1 MRRLRYLRVLGKET
15 GRLLNLRSLAI
26 VGVLTVIFFFIFME
40 YYSDFTHSHSAY
52 EEYAIAQRMLE
63 EYGDEIDADEYADF
77 KTWLTEYE
85 DNCEEWIV
93 GNPTFE
99 NVGVYSYADY
109 EELYHRGH
117 AAEVSNEE
125 NRAIWALLD
134 DECDYARFYVQAHEE
149 IDMDYQMALDF
160 ASNTDLIPSKQGN
173 PHKFAREVEYYE
185 SGEYKSVFPDAVNIY
200 TEQYLAYLAVL
211 CVLSVMF
218 IAAPAAVTDRITE
231 VDNIQRST
239 RHGRLT
245 AVTRL
250 GGAVL
255 ASFAVASTEILVATA
270 ILFVRSGCGVFWN
283 CRMDSF
289 MSTDRSFSATTF
301 GQHYIGS
308 MLIILALSMAASLLS
323 CVMSSLSRSMVSVI
337 LKLAPTFIVFTFVC
351 DGVVNYRGM
360 FSNVLYRF
368 TGIPCAPLLCVLL
381 LLIGAGVVC
390 GVYVKK
396 ELKCDV

>member
-1 MRRLRYLRVLGKET
+1 
-15 GRLLNLRSLAI
+15 
-26 VGVLTVIFFFIFME
+26 
-40 YYSDFTHSHSAY
+40 
-52 EEYAIAQRMLE
+52 
-63 EYGDEIDADEYADF
+63 
-77 KTWLTEYE
+77 
-85 DNCEEWIV
+85 
-93 GNPTFE
+93 
-99 NVGVYSYADY
+99 VYSYADY

-149 IDMDYQMALDF
+149 IDVDYQMALDF
-160 ASNTDLIPSKQGN
+160 ASNTDLISSKQGN

-185 SGEYKSVFPDAVNIY
+185 SGEYMSVFPDAVNIY
-200 TEQYLAYLAVL
+200 TEQYLVYLAVL

-218 IAAPAAVTDRITE
+218 IAAPAAVTDRITG

-250 GGAVL
+250 GGAVI
-255 ASFAVASTEILVATA
+255 ASITVALIEILIATA
-270 ILFVRSGCGVFWN
+270 ILFVRSGCGAFWN

-301 GQHYIGS
+301 GQHYVGS
-308 MLIILALSMAASLLS
+308 VLIIVGLSMAASLLS

-351 DGVVNYRGM
+351 DGAVNYRGM

-396 ELKCDV
+396 ELKLDA